1 MPTTTGT
8 SKRLAAYWA
17 LFANTPFTPCT
28 PANRTAHYSWIA
40 LSSASLLLLDRATV
54 CYGDKTVLDRVE
66 FTVGSGECVALVG
79 PSGAGKSTLLG
90 ICNGTVALQ
99 SGSAHFDGRP
109 IADTDVWRRSSGRK
123 IATIYQQLHLSTRLK
138 VIHNV
143 NAGKL
148 GQWSAWKALGS
159 LVRPYEVPEV
169 TALLQRLGI
178 ADKIRMRTD
187 LLSGGE
193 QQRVAIAR
201 ALRQEPLLILADE
214 PTAALDP
221 ARAEEVMGLLTE
233 VAREAGHALIVSQHD
248 AALAQ
253 RHCQRIVGLQKGSIT
268 FDQPSALVT
277 ASMLTTLYEI
287 GLLPAD
293 QITLQNP
300 QRAHELSTHE

>member
-1 MPTTTGT
+1 M
-8 SKRLAAYWA
+8 
-17 LFANTPFTPCT
+17 
-28 PANRTAHYSWIA
+28 
-40 LSSASLLLLDRATV
+40 SSASLLLLDRATV
-54 CYGDKTVLDRVE
+54 CYGDQTVLNSVE
-66 FTVGSGECVALVG
+66 FNVGSGESVALVG

-90 ICNGTVALQ
+90 VCNGTVALH
-99 SGSAHFDGRP
+99 SGSAYFDGGA
-109 IADTDVWRRSSGRK
+109 IADTDAWRRTGGRK

-138 VIHNV
+138 VVHNV

-148 GQWSAWKALGS
+148 GQWSAFKAIGS
-159 LVRPYEVPEV
+159 LIRPHEVSEV
-169 TALLQRLGI
+169 AALLKRLGI

-253 RHCQRIVGLQKGSIT
+253 RHCQRIVGLLNGRVG
-268 FDQPSALVT
+268 FDQQSSTVTPQMLV
-277 ASMLTTLYEI
+277 ALYEI
-287 GLLPAD
+287 EASPAEPFAFSNR
-293 QITLQNP
+293 QN
-300 QRAHELSTHE
+300 AYEMSTHE